1 MKKLALTAAVL
12 AGALTA
18 NVSQACWFWEDCTYT
33 KTKYPMVLA
42 PGVLGFDKLVGFVDY
57 WYQIPSTLQS
67 SGAKVY
73 VTQVAALE
81 SSEVR
86 GEQFLTQVKSILAIT
101 GAAKV
106 NLMGHSHGGHSI
118 RYVLLQCLLK

>member
-42 PGVLGFDKLVGFVDY
+42 PGVLGFDKCNG
-57 WYQIPSTLQS
+57 
-67 SGAKVY
+67 
-73 VTQVAALE
+73 
-81 SSEVR
+81 
-86 GEQFLTQVKSILAIT
+86 QVKQDTILGSLSKKIT
-101 GAAKV
+101 FK
-106 NLMGHSHGGHSI
+106 
-118 RYVLLQCLLK
+118 C

>member
-57 WYQIPSTLQS
+57 WYQIPSGLTY
-67 SGAKVY
+67 SGGKVSFDFSVSDAVEEVARGKHSRIIVGVEKTAQRLKAK
-73 VTQVAALE
+73 
-81 SSEVR
+81 
-86 GEQFLTQVKSILAIT
+86 K
-101 GAAKV
+101 AKA
-106 NLMGHSHGGHSI
+106 G
-118 RYVLLQCLLK
+118 

>member
-57 WYQIPSTLQS
+57 WYQIPSGLS
-67 SGAKVY
+67 YSGGKVY
-73 VTQVAALE
+73 TTSA
-81 SSEVR
+81 SS
-86 GEQFLTQVKSILAIT
+86 AI
-101 GAAKV
+101 V
-106 NLMGHSHGGHSI
+106 MVVFPFVMLLMLSQQK
-118 RYVLLQCLLK
+118 LLP

>member
-57 WYQIPSTLQS
+57 WYQIPSGLS
-67 SGAKVY
+67 YSGGKGDP
-73 VTQVAALE
+73 
-81 SSEVR
+81 R
-86 GEQFLTQVKSILAIT
+86 
-101 GAAKV
+101 
-106 NLMGHSHGGHSI
+106 
-118 RYVLLQCLLK
+118 RCQCPVSGQARRRERSRSQAQDHRE